1 MEQQQQILEDPFFTT
16 SISLSLFLSWFSANF
31 CCCFSFMFACNFD
44 IIIANIY
51 AIVLTVEKLCK
62 LTHTHGQRET
72 KLHTQTG
79 TETETGSSQG
89 APTGGD
95 KKKTEK
101 TSSIALSFLRKLS
114 SLSPTQTHIYT
125 HSPNC
130 EADSATLQK
139 GVG

>member
-1 MEQQQQILEDPFFTT
+1 
-16 SISLSLFLSWFSANF
+16 
-31 CCCFSFMFACNFD
+31 MFACNFD

-62 LTHTHGQRET
+62 LTHTHTGRET
-72 KLHTQTG
+72 KLHTQTVI
-79 TETETGSSQG
+79 ETETGSSQG

-95 KKKTEK
+95 KSEAEK

-114 SLSPTQTHIYT
+114 SLSPTHTHTYIYT